1 MNIERVNRNSR
12 TQVMSTVIKLRISN
26 TLKDE
31 FMKQCNINNVEMAST
46 LRALIQEYI
55 DESKCLNKE

>member
-1 MNIERVNRNSR
+1 MNIERVNHNAR

-26 TLKDE
+26 TLKYE

>member
-1 MNIERVNRNSR
+1 MNIERVNHNAR

-55 DESKCLNKE
+55 DESKCLNEK

>member
-1 MNIERVNRNSR
+1 MNIERVNHNAR

-31 FMKQCNINNVEMAST
+31 FMKQCNINKVEMAST

-55 DESKCLNKE
+55 DESKCLNEK

>member
-1 MNIERVNRNSR
+1 MNIERVNHNAR

-31 FMKQCNINNVEMAST
+31 FMKQCESNNVEMAAT

>member
-1 MNIERVNRNSR
+1 MNIERVNHNAS

-55 DESKCLNKE
+55 DESKCLNEK